1 MINKQKDYAI
11 IYLTRLVRPRRQN
24 MEISIYDA
32 KTHLSNLIQQLV
44 DEKEDI
50 IYISKN
56 GKPVVQ
62 LTLIRNKKSKRLGVA
77 KKEMKDFNLS
87 LDDFN
92 NISLDEFYGD

>member
-1 MINKQKDYAI
+1 
-11 IYLTRLVRPRRQN
+11 

-44 DEKEDI
+44 DEKEEI

-62 LTLIRNKKSKRLGVA
+62 LTLIKNKKSKRVGVA

-87 LDDFN
+87 LEEFN
-92 NISLDEFYGD
+92 NIQVGDFYGD

>member
-1 MINKQKDYAI
+1 
-11 IYLTRLVRPRRQN
+11 

-44 DEKEDI
+44 EEKEDV

-87 LDDFN
+87 LEDFN
-92 NISLDEFYGD
+92 SIPMDEFYGD

>member
-1 MINKQKDYAI
+1 
-11 IYLTRLVRPRRQN
+11 

-44 DEKEDI
+44 EEKEDV

-56 GKPVVQ
+56 GKPIVQ
-62 LTLIRNKKSKRLGVA
+62 LTLIRSKKTKRLGAA

-87 LDDFN
+87 LEDFN
-92 NISLDEFYGD
+92 NIPIDNFYGD

>member
-1 MINKQKDYAI
+1 
-11 IYLTRLVRPRRQN
+11 

-32 KTHLSNLIQQLV
+32 KAHLSNLIQQLV
-44 DEKEDI
+44 DEKEEI

-62 LTLIRNKKSKRLGVA
+62 LTLIKNKKSKRVGVA

-87 LDDFN
+87 LEDFN
-92 NISLDEFYGD
+92 NISVGDFYGD

>member
-1 MINKQKDYAI
+1 M
-11 IYLTRLVRPRRQN
+11 TRLVRPRRNN

-32 KTHLSNLIQQLV
+32 KAHLSNLIQQLV
-44 DEKEDI
+44 DEKEEI

-62 LTLIRNKKSKRLGVA
+62 LTLIRNKKSKRVGVA

-87 LDDFN
+87 LEDFN
-92 NISLDEFYGD
+92 NISVGDFYGD

>member
-1 MINKQKDYAI
+1 
-11 IYLTRLVRPRRQN
+11 

-44 DEKEDI
+44 EEKEEV

-62 LTLIRNKKSKRLGVA
+62 LTLIKSKKTKRLGVA

-87 LDDFN
+87 LEDFN
-92 NISLDEFYGD
+92 NIPVGDFFGD

>member
-1 MINKQKDYAI
+1 
-11 IYLTRLVRPRRQN
+11 

-44 DEKEDI
+44 DEKEDV

-62 LTLIRNKKSKRLGVA
+62 LTLITNKKTKRIGA
-77 KKEMKDFNLS
+77 ARKEMAGFVLS
-87 LDDFN
+87 QEEFDSIPIDD
-92 NISLDEFYGD
+92 FYGD

>member
-1 MINKQKDYAI
+1 
-11 IYLTRLVRPRRQN
+11 

-44 DEKEDI
+44 EEKEEI

-62 LTLIRNKKSKRLGVA
+62 LTLIKSKKTKRLGAA

-87 LDDFN
+87 LEDFN
-92 NISLDEFYGD
+92 NIPVGDFFGD

>member
-1 MINKQKDYAI
+1 
-11 IYLTRLVRPRRQN
+11 

-44 DEKEDI
+44 DEKEEI

-62 LTLIRNKKSKRLGVA
+62 LTLIKNKKSKRVGAA
-77 KKEMKDFNLS
+77 KKEMKGFALS
-87 LDDFN
+87 LEDFN
-92 NISLDEFYGD
+92 NIPVGDFCGD

>member
-1 MINKQKDYAI
+1 M
-11 IYLTRLVRPRRQN
+11 TRLVRPRRN
-24 MEISIYDA
+24 FMEISIYDA

-44 DEKEDI
+44 EEKEDV

-87 LDDFN
+87 LEDFN
-92 NISLDEFYGD
+92 SIPMDEFYGD